1 MPNFDYFRKQAELC
15 SQLADVSSGDDLA
28 RRFKLLALDMLLK
41 AADAMDELDE
51 STAVAGRGAPG
62 TISRIK

>member
-51 STAVAGRGAPG
+51 STAVAGRGAPDAM
-62 TISRIK
+62 SHVK